1 MAQEINLKQIERKAW
16 TSLFQDV
23 LLDILMGL
31 LLLLMVVPDLLS
43 DVFPSKLWQYGTNAA
58 LAGLAFVVFWAGKRF
73 ITMPRLGRVKFG
85 RPRPVQ
91 RMRVAAPLMAA
102 SLFTGW
108 LMASILLAPR
118 TGPSVLGA
126 VAGSRVLLALG
137 LAAWI
142 ILIFSL
148 ASYFMDFTRGY
159 VIGVLCALGLA
170 GTVLL
175 DNPNMFLLA
184 GGVIALM
191 GLAVFIRFLR
201 KYPIP
206 TQGAHPEE
214 AFDVSR

>member
-16 TSLFQDV
+16 TSFFQDG

-31 LLLLMVVPDLLS
+31 LLLLMAVPDLLS

-58 LAGLAFVVFWAGKRF
+58 LAGLAFVIFWAGKRF
-73 ITMPRLGRVKFG
+73 ITMPRLGRVRFG
-85 RPRPVQ
+85 RARKVKK
-91 RMRVAAPLMAA
+91 MRLAPILTAA
-102 SLFTGW
+102 SILTGI
-108 LMASILLAPR
+108 LMASILLAQR
-118 TGPSVLGA
+118 TGPSVLDA

-170 GTVLL
+170 GTVLF
-175 DNPNMFLLA
+175 DNQIMFLLV
-184 GGVIALM
+184 GNVIVLM
-191 GLAVFIRFLR
+191 GLGVFIRFLR
-201 KYPIP
+201 RYRVPA
-206 TQGAHPEE
+206 QEGAPNN
-214 AFDVSR
+214 